1 MELLFQIKTFL
12 FIFSL
17 LGFFK
22 YGVNFLTSTFS
33 NPPKTIEYTDRQLI
47 ILASFV
53 SYIITYLI
61 FL

>member
-1 MELLFQIKTFL
+1 MELLFQIETFL

-22 YGVNFLTSTFS
+22 ICSNFLMATFS

-47 ILASFV
+47 VIASFV

>member
-1 MELLFQIKTFL
+1 MEFINQIYTFL

-22 YGVNFLTSTFS
+22 SLINFLLLIFS
-33 NPPKTIEYTDRQLI
+33 NPPKKLEYTDKEVTI
-47 ILASFV
+47 IGVFL